1 MIMSFFSHWFLWQ
14 AAGDLA
20 IDEHGH
26 IKLLCSWLVQGIL
39 NGLTPALFQ
48 QFLVPLESLGVE
60 QFGHGLQFPFRK
72 SAERAMG
79 SQWDHWGDCRAYCK
93 IRIGVCTGTSARFPQ
108 PKFIKFATSQSLS
121 CRLLRGLEQIIYSYL
136 QKSYQKVL
144 KGSWLIITCIFFMF
158 LRRNQKKATTI
169 MSMYS
174 AIYVYNFT

>member
-39 NGLTPALFQ
+39 NGFTPALFQ
-48 QFLVPLESLGVE
+48 LGVE

-79 SQWDHWGDCRAYCK
+79 SHGITEAIAGPIAKFVLEY
-93 IRIGVCTGTSARFPQ
+93 VLEPQ
-108 PKFIKFATSQSLS
+108 PGSLS
-121 CRLLRGLEQIIYSYL
+121 PSSSSSRRR
-136 QKSYQKVL
+136 KVCHVVC
-144 KGSWLIITCIFFMF
+144 WED
-158 LRRNQKKATTI
+158 
-169 MSMYS
+169 
-174 AIYVYNFT
+174 